1 MRGLSLPKEPR
12 LKELVLWVTTDCNLC
27 YRYCYASGG
36 DEAEYMGGQV
46 AKQALDLMLSQSD
59 GFKIQF
65 AGGEPLLN
73 MNPIEQVVRYTQ
85 GRSIRYQLQTNAT
98 LINKG
103 MSFEPARDLWAGV
116 SDAIYSKN
124 WKDEKDLGEIY
135 VVWGGYAYGGKNYGV
150 TVPERFKKRLSQLD
164 LTVKNEDTCE
174 YDMLDSDDFYSYHGG

>member
-1 MRGLSLPKEPR
+1 MSGLSLPKEPR

-98 LINKG
+98 LINDKG
-103 MSFEPARDLWAGV
+103 MSFEQAREEARYRVFGCKPGTYGLGSAMLYTPRTGRTRKTWVRFMWFGV
-116 SDAIYSKN
+116 AMPM
-124 WKDEKDLGEIY
+124 E
-135 VVWGGYAYGGKNYGV
+135 
-150 TVPERFKKRLSQLD
+150 ERI
-164 LTVKNEDTCE
+164 TE
-174 YDMLDSDDFYSYHGG
+174 